1 MPENILDLDV
11 EPVQG
16 LVVGNYL
23 GWRVTT
29 NRHAPQYE
37 IGDIL
42 LTDREGRVAG
52 HVSTKDL
59 QDHLSWA
66 APSSSSRSASNR
78 DKAPSPLR
86 ILIVEDDGVHAL
98 YLESHI
104 RKLGYE
110 VVDTVA
116 SGPQA
121 IAAVAAH
128 HPDIVFMDVK
138 LAGDMDG
145 IEAAQ
150 RIHKEFDIPSV
161 FVTGLTDPETRAR
174 IVQVNPLELLP
185 KPLTSMAI
193 TAALQ
198 NASERLR

>member
-1 MPENILDLDV
+1 MSENIMGMDV

-23 GWRVTT
+23 GWRVMA

-52 HVSTKDL
+52 HVSAKDM
-59 QDHLSWA
+59 QDHLNW
-66 APSSSSRSASNR
+66 SASNR
-78 DKAPSPLR
+78 SKAPSPLR

-198 NASERLR
+198 KASERLR